1 MAANPCPEVA
11 NWLIQVVNPG
21 VVNTNRTL
29 QIGPS
34 DTVSFRNGCTFP
46 INIVFSA
53 GGFGTITLQPGQD
66 SSALGGNNLNV
77 TYNYWIEKGGTVT
90 GGPYAV
96 QFGIGPLEIVIA
108 SATGGTVAIPNGGE
122 IQFSSDAAYNISW
135 TFAGN
140 GQPANVWS
148 PQPTQIPQGQS
159 VVMRALAGANSQIL
173 NFALD
178 SSIGVRGG
186 GTVKVNS

>member
-21 VVNTNRTL
+21 VVNANKAI

-34 DTVSFRNGCTFP
+34 DTISFHNGCTFS

-66 SSALGGNNLNV
+66 SSALGGVNLNV
-77 TYNYWIEKGGTVT
+77 TYDYWIEKGSAVT

-96 QFGIGPLEIVIA
+96 QFGIGPLEIAIA
-108 SATGGTVAIPNGGE
+108 SATGGTVAIPNGGA
-122 IQFSSDAAYNISW
+122 IQFNSDAAYDISW
-135 TFAGN
+135 TFAN
-140 GQPANVWS
+140 GQPANVWA
-148 PQPTQIPQGQS
+148 PQPTQIPQGPS
-159 VVMRALAGANSQIL
+159 VVMRAQAGANSQSL

-178 SSIGVRGG
+178 SNIAIRGG
-186 GTVKVNS
+186 GTVGVGS

>member
-1 MAANPCPEVA
+1 MAANPRPEVA

-21 VVNTNRTL
+21 VVNANKAI

-34 DTVSFRNGCTFP
+34 DTISFHNGCTFP
-46 INIVFSA
+46 INVVFSA
-53 GGFGTITLQPGQD
+53 GGFGTVTLQPGED
-66 SSALGGNNLNV
+66 SSALGGVNLNV
-77 TYNYWIEKGGTVT
+77 TYDYWIEKGATVT

-96 QFGIGPLEIVIA
+96 QFGIGPLQVVIV

-122 IQFSSDAAYNISW
+122 IQFNSDASYGISW
-135 TFAGN
+135 TFGN

-159 VVMRALAGANSQIL
+159 AVMRALAGANGQSL

-178 SSIGVRGG
+178 SSVGVRGG

>member
-21 VVNTNRTL
+21 VVNANKAI
-29 QIGPS
+29 QIGSS
-34 DTVSFRNGCTFP
+34 DTISLHNGCTFP
-46 INIVFSA
+46 ITIVFSV
-53 GGFGTITLQPGQD
+53 GGFGTIVLQPGQN
-66 SSALGGNNLNV
+66 SQALGGNNLNV
-77 TYNYWIEKGGTVT
+77 TYDYWIENAGTVT

-96 QFGIGPLEIVIA
+96 QFGIGPLQIVIQ
-108 SATGGTVAIPNGGE
+108 SAQGGTLAIPNGGE
-122 IQFSSDAAYNISW
+122 IQFNSDAAYDISW
-135 TFAGN
+135 TFAN

-148 PQPTQIPQGQS
+148 PQPTVIPQGQS
-159 VVMRALAGANSQIL
+159 VVMRALAGANSQGL

-178 SSIGVRGG
+178 SSGGVRGG